1 MVENL
6 SNSNTQLQA
15 AGANALAQNAV
26 SDSETKRK
34 MWEMQQAQTRQAI
47 SAEALAYADRNSAE
61 NLQHYAIPQ
70 EMFDTP
76 NMGDFYLGGVDD
88 MYLRKLDHMLR
99 GDIEKVEDAE
109 AKKGDGKK
117 AVFYTEAP
125 AFDTPGTD
133 NNGHYFFK
141 VTTDEPGHEGNWFN
155 GKTLRV
161 RLDAL
166 NGNGE
171 EGTYANTIKHRG
183 TPCGTMKDNDYVT
196 ISLYGINCP
205 VASRMAFEENVPA
218 SSLTLV
224 EAGKDTIDAKPGLYV
239 CAREPKDG
247 EIYKFVKIGGRYH
260 QYIPTN
266 EDGDTRSFKWV
277 MAPATGE
284 GNPEAATAFIN
295 RLTQKD
301 VYVMLDGYA
310 SSPENDLKEMAE
322 HDPEAV
328 KQLKEWSSDDNPN
341 CGYRLLRQIHA
352 GSLSGTA
359 YIKVDGKWVNLA
371 KALIADKE
379 NTHADV
385 DKNFTGGSDKKVFKN
400 NYDPEQT
407 AVADGYFRTWDEL
420 DDRKKIQQKVLG
432 KSWNELQDWTV
443 TIGDTTLMIP
453 PTSITVQN
461 SSVNDSMPILR
472 ARGSMPVGSKYSI
485 RTIQMSIFFSHNDGI
500 NGYKITETA
509 PNGTKMEYSI
519 NGLRALISQFH
530 FTPFLPIE
538 NTYLNEVLGIKAVM
552 FETININTVPGMPQ
566 LMQVNLYLREFN
578 YEAYIPEVA
587 LLGMQMD
594 VSNPF
599 AIAFNWKTMR
609 YYYQRALMA
618 GDKLRGVGYDINTKE
633 YMIEALKQRTAFQP
647 MLFENSGMKFF
658 IADAN
663 YLDKMLASKKDRERN
678 LSYAIQFTPES
689 NEVIHNIGEVAQ
701 DLKKL
706 LRSSEFLQGDAHK
719 ALAGIHADMN
729 KGYSDFTSY
738 IPPNSALVTDDGQD
752 AGKIVTDFCSQIKET
767 LEKNPNVEGCSIFYR
782 KDNASNKVTFGV
794 AVKIKGVNK
803 GDVIKNLRGN
813 MAPLINAS
821 EEEASN
827 MFANRFIEIPFSVYP
842 DPEKNSQEHVYD
854 RLDTSRPE
862 ARVWDYALNTL
873 QNSPRVKN
881 DGSGEASTDGWMKAP
896 LIAQLD
902 NMRFRPIDTGVFHI
916 TSISASLR
924 NTFSNVHLQE
934 SGKSCAQFLGGQ
946 DIEFNVSIMTTDK
959 NAVKMIES
967 MPDYATMMMR
977 KYRQIIPCYPIKVDS
992 EFTRFLGVSEV
1003 MIDNVTVNTVDN
1015 HPGTYQINLI
1025 MKSMDRTLR
1034 NRESAEMI
1042 QANNGGYRA
1051 SSFADD
1057 IADWA
1062 QGKKNR
1068 ADVYQAKKMKSY
1080 FEIETAISHAE
1091 LYPDLELPT
1100 LAEMSTLGY
1109 DFIRY
1114 KFQDNRTYVD
1124 PDFYFVYLTRLSSQ
1138 ILRETII
1145 NSVQAGIDG
1154 TRTLTDAS
1162 GAQYSM
1168 SPAELKGFDLIAA
1181 NSEAKRQTEFAKA
1194 ALNSQYELNAKGL
1207 SENLRDKSRVG
1218 AAVEDY
1224 DAWEINNDIRV
1235 VFMENRYKKE
1245 AESYDARKKAD
1256 DAKDSFEQ
1264 PHVDATNDTSQ
1275 VKATD
1280 DTTQVKSTDDTTQV
1294 KATDDTS
1301 QVPGTQKGR
1310 TMPEGAWVIG
1320 QLANANTAAE
1330 KIAKYLTDVPITL
1343 EAPKESACRNS
1354 YFDKKQ
1360 SDQDLKPSFDS
1371 VKADIRLGVGAFLST
1386 PEVIEIFELLNIDR
1400 TEAFRS
1406 ITEDIVFAA
1415 ACSASGSK
1423 EYSSKKK
1430 AIDWM
1435 PSPDY
1440 MGVKVPVGTQNMAQ
1454 AASAST
1460 LAEAIEE
1467 ASMFG
1472 AFNIRQ
1478 YTPEEFLQVTGENPV
1493 DVWSDEEKEKSPLN
1507 ASRYLLDRYYRYQ
1520 PVDTI
1525 RLYKQGCINSPK
1537 YCAFAYM
1544 RNMLYW
1550 LRRLI
1555 LKRAL
1560 PSINGDILRKVTKAE
1575 GEIRKAEERN
1585 KIPASQADAEL
1596 RDHMTFFTKNA
1607 YAIDAGKMW
1616 VCSMLALS
1624 DGNKMLRDRIDKRD
1638 YRGLNE
1644 YLHGVSV
1651 PSTPVSPDDKLST
1664 GMRKSNLALA
1674 GVGRQE
1680 NKIASGVR
1688 PSAPSSRKVQQ
1699 MDNQLYIKAADD
1711 PKQYMMHSCHDMI
1724 VYDARGRMLRA
1735 FPTYYMMLID
1745 EGRELGSYKL
1755 HDNFYNSTNILS
1767 FDVIKDRKNPAD
1779 TANIVLTNIY
1789 QSETTEEDTR
1799 LRAKE
1804 SSAYDVFRS
1813 MFSPSTLGED
1823 EEEKRTR
1830 TSGVLD
1836 QLNLRAGARIHL
1848 RAGYGSNAAM
1858 LPIIFN
1864 GSIAEINAEATI
1876 NIVAQGDGV
1885 ELTNPIMEEMEGHEI
1900 GQDAKWLSNG
1910 NNPKDIINDMLT
1922 TEGGWIARTL
1932 KNFGRPDL
1940 LGDNPYGIYHF
1951 GDKDFKDIIA
1961 SGEPTQNIFDALP
1974 TPVWDEESDGGAL
1987 FDQAPSISFDVF
1999 GKSPWD
2005 VINICRSVM
2014 PDFIA
2019 AVAPF
2024 DFRSTVFV
2032 GAPRYYYAYSYM
2044 STSGVIREKRKPFQ
2058 QFHVYSSACDIIGN
2072 GITATSQNM
2081 KTTATGLYQVAA
2093 TANNKEQ
2100 HKVGPLYADF
2110 DIYPENQ
2117 KSMIVDTQLYA
2128 KGVPYIGACGLN
2140 FLTSFEIVDE
2150 LFSNDEDNSCW
2161 NPNLTGGHNM
2171 NAKSIAWRMTASA
2184 LKDSMKE
2191 MYAGDLVILGD
2202 TSVKPHDR
2210 ISINDTYTGIS
2221 GQCTV
2226 KEVVHHMSLE
2236 NGFITTISPDC
2247 INTVQDKSEAAS
2259 HHWYDM
2265 SAITWATHTAVVG
2278 NILRIWKSGATKASD
2293 AAALKQVGQKFF
2305 GSTIAK
2311 AESLAAKN
2319 SVAAGAWNLAKA
2331 GGKLVPKAAGMAVSA
2346 GEKLLT
2352 KLATRAAAGALI
2364 GSVVGPLGTGA
2375 GLISG
2380 AALAIAE
2387 TVVIETVGNL
2397 VTNLFKKHARNLQVI
2412 TLYPLKRYGRAWVA
2426 GIAGTKG
2433 MVYGTPS
2440 FGDNGPYTKIFNG
2453 MTGIEAPGK
2462 DAQGEALGVNTN
2474 DPSMAIA
2481 NFSAAIFDDPEV
2493 WSMAKNSAAHKA
2505 GTIDE
2510 NGDPTMNKDDFNES
2524 LRTSFSSPQAGA
2536 QLKND
2541 YRAMQMTPRADFSKG
2556 NEVLSAYKHFAMLDI
2571 NKYLTDPKLKNFY
2584 LISSDNRLRPYSEEG
2599 FFKIIHETPALNEG
2613 AYVDSQ
2619 IMRIRGEET
2628 YVKVIKYKLDNGA
2641 IVYDVPLLSRDAL
2654 NILYEIIRR
2663 AKNYMPAA
2671 NSSDPYESYEQT
2683 KSSFIALESAL
2694 RIGDTQSL
2702 AAAGHTF
2709 ILQGVDN
2716 AVTPLASAIKDLQ
2729 DEIKADAEKNGLGET
2744 ALFDVSVDSTDKTK
2758 VAIVVRMA
2766 KVSGNGEERGSVEQK
2781 SEKTESEDVARREG
2795 EDDTDYLIRISE
2807 EGQKKDKEL
2816 GDIVN
2821 GSIERQTAE

>member
-1 MVENL
+1 MAENL
-6 SNSNTQLQA
+6 PDLDTQDQDIVLEGQ
-15 AGANALAQNAV
+15 GFEEQGIQ
-26 SDSETKRK
+26 DPKGETAETDPEQIRH
-34 MWEMQQAQTRQAI
+34 RL
-47 SAEALAYADRNSAE
+47 SAETIAYANRNSAE
-61 NLQHYAIPQ
+61 NIQRYAIPQ
-70 EMFDTP
+70 EMFNTP

-88 MYLRKLDHMLR
+88 IYLRKIDHMLR
-99 GDIEKVEDAE
+99 GDVEKIEDAE
-109 AKKGDGKK
+109 SKKGDGKK

-125 AFDTPGTD
+125 AFDNLGTD
-133 NNGHYFFK
+133 DNGHFFFK

-161 RLDAL
+161 RLDTL
-166 NGNGE
+166 DGNGE
-171 EGTYANTIKHRG
+171 EGSYVNTIKHQA
-183 TPCGTMKDNDYVT
+183 TPCGTMKDDDYVT
-196 ISLYGINCP
+196 ISLYGIDCP
-205 VASRMAFEENVPA
+205 VAARMAFEENVPV
-218 SSLTLV
+218 SDLTIV
-224 EAGKDTIDAKPGLYV
+224 ETGKDTIDKYQGLYI
-239 CAREPKDG
+239 CAKEPKDG

-266 EDGDTRSFKWV
+266 EDGNTRSFKWAI
-277 MAPATGE
+277 APATGE
-284 GNPEAATAFIN
+284 DDPEAATAFVN
-295 RLTQKD
+295 RLTQND
-301 VYVMLDGYA
+301 VYVMIDGYT
-310 SSPENDLKEMAE
+310 SSPEKDLKEMAE
-322 HDPEAV
+322 LDPEAV
-328 KQLKEWSSDDNPN
+328 KQLKAWSSDSNPN

-379 NTHADV
+379 NTYADV

-420 DDRKKIQQKVLG
+420 DDRKKIQQKVFG

-472 ARGSMPVGSKYSI
+472 ARGSMPVGAKYSI

-663 YLDKMLASKKDRERN
+663 YLDKMLASKKERERN

-689 NEVIHNIGEVAQ
+689 NEAIHNIGEVAQ

-706 LRSSEFLQGDAHK
+706 LRSSEFLQGNAHK
-719 ALAGIHADMN
+719 ALAGIHADMSR
-729 KGYSDFTSY
+729 GYNRPTNY
-738 IPPNSALVTDDGQD
+738 IPPNSALVTKDGQD
-752 AGKIVTDFCSQIKET
+752 AGDIVTTFCAQIKEA
-767 LEKNPNVEGCSIFYR
+767 LEKNPNVEKCSIFYF
-782 KDNASNKVTFGV
+782 KDNAKGKVTFGV
-794 AVKIKGVNK
+794 QVKVKGIDK
-803 GDVIKNLRGN
+803 SDVVENLRGN

-821 EEEASN
+821 EEEAQK
-827 MFANRFIEIPFSVYP
+827 MFSGQFIEIPFSVYP
-842 DPEKNSQEHVYD
+842 DADKNTQEQVYD
-854 RLDTSRPE
+854 RLDTTRPE

-873 QNSPRVKN
+873 QSSPRVKN
-881 DGSGEASTDGWMKAP
+881 GGSGEAFTDGWMKAP

-902 NMRFRPIDTGVFHI
+902 NMRFKPIDTGTFYI
-916 TSISASLR
+916 TSISASLC

-946 DIEFNVSIMTTDK
+946 DIEFNVSIMTTNK

-1062 QGKKNR
+1062 KGKKNR
-1068 ADVYQAKKMKSY
+1068 ADVYQDKKMKSY
-1080 FEIETAISHAE
+1080 FEIETAMSHAE

-1100 LAEMSTLGY
+1100 LAEMESLGY

-1280 DTTQVKSTDDTTQV
+1280 DTMQVKSTDDTTQV

-1301 QVPGTQKGR
+1301 QVPGTKKGR

-1320 QLANANTAAE
+1320 QLTSANKAAE

-1354 YFDKKQ
+1354 YLSKKKN
-1360 SDQDLKPSFDS
+1360 DQDLKPSFDS

-1440 MGVKVPVGTQNMAQ
+1440 MGVKVPVGTQNIAQ
-1454 AASAST
+1454 AASANT

-1467 ASMFG
+1467 ANVFG

-1478 YTPEEFLQVTGENPV
+1478 YTPEEFLQITGENPV
-1493 DVWSDEEKEKSPLN
+1493 DVWSDEEKKQSPLN

-1520 PVDTI
+1520 PVDVI

-1560 PSINGDILRKVTKAE
+1560 PSINGDILRKTTKAE
-1575 GEIRKAEERN
+1575 GEIHKAEEKN
-1585 KIPASQADAEL
+1585 DIPASQADAEL

-1674 GVGRQE
+1674 GLGRQE

-1804 SSAYDVFRS
+1804 SSVYDVFRNI
-1813 MFSPSTLGED
+1813 FSPSTLGED
-1823 EEEKRTR
+1823 EEERRTR

-1864 GSIAEINAEATI
+1864 GSIAEINAEATV
-1876 NIVAQGDGV
+1876 NIIAQGDGV

-1922 TEGGWIARTL
+1922 TEGGWMARTL

-1974 TPVWDEESDGGAL
+1974 TPVWDEESDGGVL

-2093 TANNKEQ
+2093 TGNNKEQ

-2128 KGVPYIGACGLN
+2128 KGVPYLGACGLN
-2140 FLTSFEIVDE
+2140 FLTSFEIIDE
-2150 LFSNDEDNSCW
+2150 LFSNDEDNSWW
-2161 NPNLTGGHNM
+2161 NINRTGGHNM
-2171 NAKSIAWRMTASA
+2171 SAKSIAWRMTASA

-2210 ISINDTYTGIS
+2210 ISINDSYTGIS

-2247 INTVQDKSEAAS
+2247 INTVQDKFEAS
-2259 HHWYDM
+2259 THNWLDTSM
-2265 SAITWATHTAVVG
+2265 ITWATHAAVVG
-2278 NILRIWKSGATKASD
+2278 NFLRILISRATKASE
-2293 AAALKQVGQKFF
+2293 AAAFKQLGSKLFGEAVG
-2305 GSTIAK
+2305 K

-2319 SVAAGAWNLAKA
+2319 AVAAGAWGVAKA
-2331 GGKLVPKAAGMAVSA
+2331 GAGIAGSVAGGAVDLIEKGATKVA
-2346 GEKLLT
+2346 GNAFVKGAVGALER
-2352 KLATRAAAGALI
+2352 LATRVGAHALFASLAG
-2364 GSVVGPLGTGA
+2364 PP
-2375 GLISG
+2375 GLIASV
-2380 AALAIAE
+2380 AVAIAE
-2387 TVVIETVGNL
+2387 TVVLETVGNS
-2397 VTNLFKKHARNLQVI
+2397 VCNLFKKHARNLQVI

-2440 FGDNGPYTKIFNG
+2440 FGDNGPYTKIFNSIA
-2453 MTGIEAPGK
+2453 GIEAPGEK
-2462 DAQGEALGVNTN
+2462 AQGEALGVNTN

-2481 NFSAAIFDDPEV
+2481 NFSASIFDSPEI
-2493 WSMAKNSAAHKA
+2493 WSLAKISAAHKA
-2505 GTIDE
+2505 GAIDE

-2524 LRTSFSSPQAGA
+2524 LRMSFSSPQAGA

-2541 YRAMQMTPRADFSKG
+2541 YRAMQMTPRANFSNG
-2556 NEVLSAYKHFAMLDI
+2556 NEVLAAYKHFAMLDTD
-2571 NKYLTDPKLKNFY
+2571 KYLTDPKLKNFY
-2584 LISSDNRLRPYSEEG
+2584 LISSDNRLRPYSDEG

-2613 AYVDSQ
+2613 AFVDSQ
-2619 IMRIRGEET
+2619 IMRIRGEEV
-2628 YVKVIKYKLDNGA
+2628 YVKVMKYKLENGSV
-2641 IVYDVPLLSRDAL
+2641 VYDVPLLSRDAL

-2694 RIGDTQSL
+2694 RVGDTQSL

-2744 ALFDVSVDSTDKTK
+2744 ALFDASIDSTDKTK

-2766 KVSGNGEERGSVEQK
+2766 KVSG
-2781 SEKTESEDVARREG
+2781 
-2795 EDDTDYLIRISE
+2795 
-2807 EGQKKDKEL
+2807 
-2816 GDIVN
+2816 
-2821 GSIERQTAE
+2821 